1 MKQLPDRVDAVVIGA
16 GLAGLAAAR
25 EIKKRNRSVIVLE
38 AQDGVGGRVRT
49 DKVDGYLLDRGFQV
63 LLTAYPE
70 LKNQIDMRA
79 LDLKMFSSGA
89 LVMRDGKPS
98 IVTDPFREPR
108 RAAATIV
115 APVGSLTDK
124 LRIAALR
131 WRVMHRDAT
140 RILNSPDISTVV
152 ALRSFGFSSKMI
164 DRFFRPL
171 FGGIQLDP
179 DLRTSRR
186 MFEIIFKSLSE
197 GQSALPA
204 RGMSAIPEQMA
215 QNFGTENIFLGRRV
229 TKIEPGFVDV
239 AEARIAT
246 NAVVVATDQPTA
258 SELLNTREIAS
269 RVVGC
274 VYFSADTPPT
284 KEKIVVLDGTGQ
296 GPVLNAAVLS
306 NVAPSYAPAGK
317 HLIVA
322 ALPGIITGDLETL
335 SRDHL
340 RTWWGPQ
347 VDGWRHLKTYRI
359 THAGPEQL
367 PPFNPKQKVSLG
379 NGLFVCGDHRDTGS
393 IQGALYSGRRC
404 GDAVASSLAALA

>member
-1 MKQLPDRVDAVVIGA
+1 MNQLPGSVDAVVIGA

-25 EIKKRNRSVIVLE
+25 QIKSRGRSVIVIE

-49 DKVDGYLLDRGFQV
+49 DKVDDFLLDRGFQV

-70 LKNQIDMRA
+70 LETQIDMAA

-89 LVMRDGKPS
+89 LVIRNGKES
-98 IVTDPFREPR
+98 VVTDPFREPR
-108 RAAATIV
+108 RAVATV
-115 APVGSLTDK
+115 LAPIGSLTDK

-131 WRVMHRDAT
+131 WRVMHSDAT
-140 RILNSPDISTVV
+140 KILNSADISTVV
-152 ALRSFGFSSKMI
+152 ALRGLGFSSKMI

-197 GQSALPA
+197 GQSALPTN
-204 RGMSAIPEQMA
+204 GMSALPEQMA
-215 QNFGTENIFLGRRV
+215 NHLGSENIFLNTRV
-229 TKIEPGFVDV
+229 ISVEHGV
-239 AEARIAT
+239 ASTEDSQVRAKAII
-246 NAVVVATDQPTA
+246 VATDQPSS
-258 SELLNTREIAS
+258 SELLKTAEIAS
-269 RVVGC
+269 RVAGC
-274 VYFSADTPPT
+274 VYFAADEAPT
-284 KEKIVVLDGTGQ
+284 HEKFVVLDGTGR

-306 NVAPSYAPAGK
+306 NIAPSYAPPGQ

-322 ALPGIITGDLETL
+322 ALPGVINGDLEEM
-335 SRDHL
+335 SRDQL

-347 VDGWRHLKTYRI
+347 VDAWRHIKTYRI
-359 THAGPEQL
+359 AHAGPAQL

-379 NGLFVCGDHRDTGS
+379 DGLFVCGDHRDTGS

-404 GDAVASSLAALA
+404 GEAVATLLA

>member
-1 MKQLPDRVDAVVIGA
+1 MNKLPTRVDAVVVGA

-25 EIKKRNRSVIVLE
+25 QIKSHGRSVIVVE

-49 DKVDGYLLDRGFQV
+49 DKVDGFLLDRGFQV

-70 LKNQIDMRA
+70 LQTQIDMKA

-89 LVMRDGKPS
+89 LVMREGRS
-98 IVTDPFREPR
+98 SVVTDPFREPR
-108 RAAATIV
+108 RALATV
-115 APVGSLTDK
+115 FAPVGTLTDK
-124 LRIAALR
+124 LRIAVLR
-131 WRVMHRDAT
+131 WRVMHRNAPK
-140 RILNSPDISTVV
+140 ILKSEDVSTTQ
-152 ALRSFGFSSKMI
+152 ALRDLGFSETMI

-204 RGMSAIPEQMA
+204 NGMSAIPEQMA
-215 QNFGTENIFLGRRV
+215 KNLGTENIFLNTRA
-229 TKIEPGFVDV
+229 TKIETGAVTTAGGRV
-239 AEARIAT
+239 ET
-246 NAVVVATDQPTA
+246 NAVIVATDQPSA
-258 SELLNTREIAS
+258 SELLRTNEIAS

-284 KEKIVVLDGTGQ
+284 QEKFVVLDGTGQ

-306 NVAPSYAPAGK
+306 NVAPSYAPPGK

-322 ALPGIITGDLETL
+322 ALPGIITGDLEAM
-335 SRDHL
+335 SRDQL

-347 VDGWRHLKTYRI
+347 VDGWSHLKTYRI
-359 THAGPEQL
+359 THAGPEQQ

-404 GDAVASSLAALA
+404 GEAVLASLA

>member
-1 MKQLPDRVDAVVIGA
+1 MNQLPTRVDAVVVGA

-25 EIKKRNRSVIVLE
+25 QIKSHGRSVIVVE

-49 DKVDGYLLDRGFQV
+49 DKVDGFLLDRGFQV

-70 LKNQIDMRA
+70 LKTQIDMSA

-89 LVMRDGKPS
+89 LVMRDGRS
-98 IVTDPFREPR
+98 SVVTDPFREPR
-108 RAAATIV
+108 RAAATV
-115 APVGSLTDK
+115 FAPVGTLTDK
-124 LRIAALR
+124 LRIAVLR
-131 WRVMHRDAT
+131 WRVMHRNAPK
-140 RILNSPDISTVV
+140 ILKSEDLSTTD
-152 ALRSFGFSSKMI
+152 ALRDLGFSETMI

-179 DLRTSRR
+179 ELRTSRR

-204 RGMSAIPEQMA
+204 NGMSAIPEQMA
-215 QNFGTENIFLGRRV
+215 TNLGTENIFLNTQA
-229 TKIEPGFVDV
+229 TKIETGAVTTV
-239 AEARIAT
+239 AGRVET
-246 NAVVVATDQPTA
+246 SAVVVATDQPSA
-258 SELLNTREIAS
+258 SELLRTNEIAS

-274 VYFSADTPPT
+274 VYFSADAPPT
-284 KEKIVVLDGTGQ
+284 HGKIVVLDGTGQ
-296 GPVLNAAVLS
+296 GPVLNAAILS
-306 NVAPSYAPAGK
+306 NVAPSYAPPGK

-322 ALPGIITGDLETL
+322 ALPGIIAGDLEAM
-335 SRDHL
+335 SRDQL

-347 VDGWRHLKTYRI
+347 VDGWSHIKTYRI

-404 GDAVASSLAALA
+404 GEAVLASLA

>member
-1 MKQLPDRVDAVVIGA
+1 MNQLPTRVDAVVVGA

-25 EIKKRNRSVIVLE
+25 QIKSRGRSVIVIE

-49 DKVDGYLLDRGFQV
+49 DKVDGFLLDRGFQV

-70 LKNQIDMRA
+70 LKTQIDMSA

-98 IVTDPFREPR
+98 VVTDPFREPK
-108 RAAATIV
+108 RAAATV
-115 APVGSLTDK
+115 FAPIGSLTDK
-124 LRIAALR
+124 LRVAALR
-131 WRVMHRDAT
+131 WRVMHRNEDK
-140 RILNSPDISTVV
+140 ILNSADISTVV
-152 ALRSFGFSSKMI
+152 ALRGLGFSTKMI

-179 DLRTSRR
+179 ELRTSRR
-186 MFEIIFKSLSE
+186 MFEIIFKYLSE
-197 GQSALPA
+197 GQSALPTN
-204 RGMSAIPEQMA
+204 GMSAIPEQMA
-215 QNFGTENIFLGRRV
+215 KHLGAENIFLNTRV
-229 TKIEPGFVDV
+229 TNIESGFVST
-239 AEARIAT
+239 ANTRIET
-246 NAVVVATDQPTA
+246 KAVVVATDQPSA
-258 SELLNTREIAS
+258 SELLRTSEITS
-269 RVVGC
+269 RVAGC
-274 VYFSADTPPT
+274 VYFSADAPPT
-284 KEKIVVLDGTGQ
+284 HEKFVVLDGTGQ

-306 NVAPSYAPAGK
+306 NIAPSYAPPGK

-322 ALPGIITGDLETL
+322 ALPGIITGDLEEM
-335 SRDHL
+335 SRNQL

-347 VDGWRHLKTYRI
+347 VDGWSLIKTYRI

-367 PPFNPKQKVSLG
+367 PPFNPKQNVSLG

-404 GDAVASSLAALA
+404 GEAVLTSLA

>member
-1 MKQLPDRVDAVVIGA
+1 MNQLPTRVDAVVVGA

-25 EIKKRNRSVIVLE
+25 QIKSRGRSVIVIE

-49 DKVDGYLLDRGFQV
+49 DKVDGFLLDRGFQV

-70 LKNQIDMRA
+70 LKTQIDMSA

-98 IVTDPFREPR
+98 VVTDPFREPK
-108 RAAATIV
+108 RAAATV
-115 APVGSLTDK
+115 FAPIGSLTDK
-124 LRIAALR
+124 LRVAALR
-131 WRVMHRDAT
+131 WRVMHRNEDK
-140 RILNSPDISTVV
+140 ILNSADISTVV
-152 ALRSFGFSSKMI
+152 ALRGLGFSTKMI

-179 DLRTSRR
+179 ELRTSRR
-186 MFEIIFKSLSE
+186 MFEIIFKYLSE
-197 GQSALPA
+197 GQSALPTN
-204 RGMSAIPEQMA
+204 GMSAIPEQMA
-215 QNFGTENIFLGRRV
+215 KHLGAENIFLNTRV
-229 TKIEPGFVDV
+229 TNIESGFVST
-239 AEARIAT
+239 ANTLIET
-246 NAVVVATDQPTA
+246 KAVVVATDQPSA
-258 SELLNTREIAS
+258 SELLRTSEITS
-269 RVVGC
+269 RVAGC
-274 VYFSADTPPT
+274 VYFSADAPPT
-284 KEKIVVLDGTGQ
+284 HEKFVVLDGTGQ

-306 NVAPSYAPAGK
+306 NIAPSYAPPGK

-322 ALPGIITGDLETL
+322 ALPGIITGDLEEM
-335 SRDHL
+335 SRNQL

-347 VDGWRHLKTYRI
+347 VDGWSLIKTYRI

-367 PPFNPKQKVSLG
+367 PPFNPKQNVSLG

-404 GDAVASSLAALA
+404 GEAVLTSLA

>member
-1 MKQLPDRVDAVVIGA
+1 MKQLPTRVDAVVVGA

-25 EIKKRNRSVIVLE
+25 QIKSRGRSVIVIE

-49 DKVDGYLLDRGFQV
+49 DKVDGFLLDRGFQV

-70 LKNQIDMRA
+70 LKTQIDMSA

-89 LVMRDGKPS
+89 LVMRDGRS
-98 IVTDPFREPR
+98 SVVTDPFREPR
-108 RAAATIV
+108 RAAATV
-115 APVGSLTDK
+115 FAPVGTLTDK

-131 WRVMHRDAT
+131 WRVMHRNAPK
-140 RILNSPDISTVV
+140 ILTSEDVSTTQ
-152 ALRSFGFSSKMI
+152 ALRDLGFSETMI

-179 DLRTSRR
+179 ELRTSRR

-204 RGMSAIPEQMA
+204 NGMSAIPEQMA
-215 QNFGTENIFLGRRV
+215 TNLGTENIFLNTQA
-229 TKIEPGFVDV
+229 TKIETGAVTTV
-239 AEARIAT
+239 AGRVET
-246 NAVVVATDQPTA
+246 SAVVVATDQPSA
-258 SELLNTREIAS
+258 SELLRTNEIAS

-274 VYFSADTPPT
+274 VYFSADAPPT
-284 KEKIVVLDGTGQ
+284 HEKFVVLDGTGK
-296 GPVLNAAVLS
+296 GPVLNAAILS
-306 NVAPSYAPAGK
+306 NIAPSYAPPGK

-322 ALPGIITGDLETL
+322 ALPGVIAGDLEAM
-335 SRDHL
+335 SRDQL

-347 VDGWRHLKTYRI
+347 VDGWSHIKTYRI

-404 GDAVASSLAALA
+404 GEAVLASLA